1 MLNDSYRFYTM
12 ESEGVTFVDPLPG
25 ICKRGTNR
33 FEDVSVVVLP
43 SGNGVDKDSITL
55 QVFNKDVNP
64 QIVPILYRI
73 S

>member
-43 SGNGVDKDSITL
+43 SGNGVDKDFNNFTSI
-55 QVFNKDVNP
+55 
-64 QIVPILYRI
+64 
-73 S
+73 